1 MERVFSSPR
10 GWYAASLAGS
20 WKNQLIGSLLIAGA
34 LNFRDVMLAY
44 GKLSKQQMAHES
56 GGDNIGFEFSGTI
69 VSPPSHPSGS
79 LKLHVLAACHDV
91 LVPRT
96 PCKVDITHT

>member
-1 MERVFSSPR
+1 MEVDCST
-10 GWYAASLAGS
+10 LC
-20 WKNQLIGSLLIAGA
+20 AGA

-69 VSPPSHPSGS
+69 VSFHFRPLQLMMSYSHRSQY
-79 LKLHVLAACHDV
+79 H
-91 LVPRT
+91 
-96 PCKVDITHT
+96 HTSVHMAHHCSHEQNAVFT

>member
-1 MERVFSSPR
+1 M
-10 GWYAASLAGS
+10 
-20 WKNQLIGSLLIAGA
+20 KNYCTGA

-69 VSPPSHPSGS
+69 VSSHPKFH
-79 LKLHVLAACHDV
+79 LDPKMKL
-91 LVPRT
+91 R
-96 PCKVDITHT
+96 